1 MKSLQ
6 ERITEQYSALTPQE
20 RRAADFMR
28 AHLDDLAVYNA
39 TEVAALSGVSKATIS
54 RLYRRLG
61 FGSAEELRDHV
72 RTVRGAPRVSE
83 HPADLDSHL
92 EREIANLRAALA
104 GLDLAPA
111 AALIAEAR
119 RVLVIGFR
127 TSYPMAMHL
136 RQQLTQ
142 ARDDVA
148 VAPQPGQSIG
158 EEIASLDAR
167 DVVVLVG
174 FPRRPREFGSLVAL
188 LEPSPVRVVLLT
200 DATGR
205 RYAGRVDETIEV
217 AVGSVSAFDS
227 YAAVASV
234 VALLSSAVLAAD
246 PAHGRARLTAI
257 GTAYETLRELE

>member
-1 MKSLQ
+1 MATLL
-6 ERITEQYSALTPQE
+6 ERIEQQFPALTPQE
-20 RRAADFMR
+20 QRAAAFMR

-39 TEVAALSGVSKATIS
+39 TEVAGLSGVSKATVS

-61 FGSAEELRDHV
+61 FASAESLRDHV
-72 RTVRGAPRVSE
+72 RTVRGAPRVGE
-83 HPADLDSHL
+83 HPADLDTHL
-92 EREIANLRAALA
+92 EREVANLRAALT

-111 AALIAEAR
+111 AGLIAGAR

-127 TSYPMAMHL
+127 TSYPMALHL

-142 ARDDVA
+142 AREAVA

-167 DVVVLVG
+167 DVVVLIG
-174 FPRRPREFGSLVAL
+174 FPRRPREFGALVTL
-188 LEPSPVRVVLLT
+188 LESSTVRVVLLT

-205 RYAGRVDETIEV
+205 RYSDRVDETVEV

-234 VALLSSAVLAAD
+234 IALLSSAVVAAN
-246 PAHGRARLTAI
+246 PASGRARLDSI
-257 GTAYETLRELE
+257 GAAYASLRELE

>member
-6 ERITEQYSALTPQE
+6 ERLSEQYPTLTPQE
-20 RRAADFMR
+20 RRAAEFMR

-39 TEVAALSGVSKATIS
+39 TEVASLSGVSKATVS

-61 FGSAEELRDHV
+61 FDSAEALRDHV
-72 RTVRGAPRVSE
+72 RTMRGAPRVSE
-83 HPADLDSHL
+83 HPADSGLHAD
-92 EREIANLRAALA
+92 REIANLRAALD
-104 GLDLAPA
+104 LDLTPA
-111 AALIAEAR
+111 GHLIAGAR

-127 TSYPMAMHL
+127 TSYPMALHL

-142 ARDDVA
+142 ARDAVA

-158 EEIASLDAR
+158 EEIASLDEQ

-174 FPRRPREFGSLVAL
+174 FPRRPREFGALVTAL
-188 LEPSPVRVVLLT
+188 AASPVRVVLLT

-205 RYAGRVDETIEV
+205 RYSDRVDETIEV
-217 AVGSVSAFDS
+217 AIGSVSAFDS

-234 VALLSSAVLAAD
+234 IALLSSAVLAVD
-246 PAHGRARLTAI
+246 PARGRSRLAAI
-257 GTAYETLRELE
+257 GSAYAALRELE

>member
-1 MKSLQ
+1 MATLL
-6 ERITEQYSALTPQE
+6 ERIEAQWATLAPQE

-39 TEVAALSGVSKATIS
+39 TEVAALSGVSKATVS

-61 FGSAEELRDHV
+61 FDSAEALRDHV
-72 RTVRGAPRVSE
+72 RTLRGAPRVSE

-92 EREIANLRAALA
+92 ERELANLRAALT

-127 TSYPMAMHL
+127 TSYPMALHL
-136 RQQLTQ
+136 RQQLSQ
-142 ARDDVA
+142 ARDAVA

-158 EEIASLDAR
+158 EEIASLDER

-174 FPRRPREFGSLVAL
+174 FPRRPREFGALVSLLAA
-188 LEPSPVRVVLLT
+188 SPVRVVLLT

-205 RYAGRVDETIEV
+205 RYTGRVDETVEV
-217 AVGSVSAFDS
+217 AVGSISAFDS

-234 VALLSSAVLAAD
+234 IALLSSAVLAAD
-246 PAHGRARLTAI
+246 PARGRSRLATI
-257 GTAYETLRELE
+257 GTAYESLRELE